1 MPDRM
6 REHIHDKMLTWRPS
20 GPHTVGPQ
28 ARGPAGPRRARGAQ
42 RDEDHRD
49 RRAPQ
54 SWKGESPRATRD
66 THQWEDDH
74 SRSEANQQTS

>member
-28 ARGPAGPRRARGAQ
+28 ARARRPATGPYKPAGPQARDG
-42 RDEDHRD
+42 
-49 RRAPQ
+49 PV
-54 SWKGESPRATRD
+54 
-66 THQWEDDH
+66 
-74 SRSEANQQTS
+74 